1 MKRHFQSGDP
11 PKVIGHRGAGGSH
24 PENTLASFEAAIAAG
39 AHFVEMDVRCTR
51 DGVAVLFHDDVLV
64 RTVRRSGRVDDE
76 DAGRRFGDLTWAEA
90 GTLDVGS
97 WRHVRFAGERPPSL
111 AQAAE
116 VCRGR
121 AVLVLDLKQDG
132 IGEAIARGLREA
144 RLSDE
149 DVVLGPWDEGQARD
163 LRAALPG
170 HPMTLI
176 GEPVVDCDGAAEW
189 LNEAARLGVDGLHLD
204 WRKLDP
210 AIVREAIERGF
221 AVTSWTINE
230 EAEMIE
236 AIDMGLN
243 AICTD
248 HPAVCTRLIAAHCE

>member
-1 MKRHFQSGDP
+1 MRRHFQDGGR

-64 RTVRRSGRVDDE
+64 RTVRRDGRIHEE

-90 GTLDVGS
+90 EILDVGS
-97 WRHVRFAGERPPSL
+97 WRDVRFAAERPPSL

-121 AVLVLDLKQDG
+121 AVLMLDLKQNG
-132 IGEAIARGLREA
+132 IGEAIARGLLDA
-144 RLSDE
+144 GLGPD
-149 DVVLGPWDEGQARD
+149 DVVLGPWNEGQARD

-176 GEPVVDCDGAAEW
+176 GERAWEPGGGAAW
-189 LNEAARLGVDGLHLD
+189 LDEAERIGVSGLHLD
-204 WRKLDP
+204 WRTLDGVF
-210 AIVREAIERGF
+210 VREPQDRGF

-230 EAEMIE
+230 DCDMRAAIE
-236 AIDMGLN
+236 MGLD
-243 AICTD
+243 AVCTD
-248 HPAVCTRLIAAHCE
+248 HPAECVRLIASWGE